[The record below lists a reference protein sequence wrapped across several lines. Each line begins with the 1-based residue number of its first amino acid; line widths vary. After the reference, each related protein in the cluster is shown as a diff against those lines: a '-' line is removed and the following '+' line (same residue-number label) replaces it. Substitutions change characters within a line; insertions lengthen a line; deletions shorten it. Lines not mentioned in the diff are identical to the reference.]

1 MPSASPVC
9 PTCRYNL
16 TGAVQPR
23 CPECGRRF
31 SDEEWNDPALLIPMP
46 AWERGGH
53 VNVLW
58 AFIATVCSITF
69 RPRRFLRLLRSDVGL
84 RRVVVFVVLLLPATC
99 VVIIGVSVADA
110 QFGYSARD
118 WMPNSPPRWK
128 GAQYGFSRKWAHV
141 TVNCVSL
148 AIRCSAF
155 LATGLAL
162 WLPTLVT
169 LDLMFWRNCAPF
181 RLLAKAVLYTT
192 AWWCVAGVFASTIV
206 SNVMGRIDMEWA
218 WGPGG
223 RRMISDGVLPWVCWL
238 AAALISIQCA
248 VLLRYVRSP
257 RCGFL
262 SRARGAVARTRAV
275 LFLGWL
281 LAIYLLLLDRHVHLR
296 FHLQF
301 VAEQLWRWYGWL
313 VNP

>member
-1 MPSASPVC
+1 MPSALPVC

-84 RRVVVFVVLLLPATC
+84 LRVVVFVMLLLPATW
-99 VVIIGVSVADA
+99 VVTVGVSFAA
-110 QFGYSARD
+110 AKLGYFARD
-118 WMPNSPPRWK
+118 WMPNYAYWN
-128 GAQYGFSRKWAHV
+128 GHLFGFNDKWSYAAY
-141 TVNCVSL
+141 NCVRL
-148 AIRCSAF
+148 AIHCAAF

-169 LDLMFWRNCAPF
+169 LDLMFWRDRAPF
-181 RLLAKAVLYTT
+181 RLLAEAVLYTT
-192 AWWCVAGVFASTIV
+192 AWWCVAVVFASTIGRA
-206 SNVMGRIDMEWA
+206 VMEQVDMEWA
-218 WGPGG
+218 WGTGG
-223 RRMISDGVLPWVCWL
+223 RHQISDGVLPWICWL
-238 AAALISIQCA
+238 AAALVSIQYA

-262 SRARGAVARTRAV
+262 SRAGGAVTRTRAV

-301 VAEQLWRWYGWL
+301 ADEQLWRWYSWL